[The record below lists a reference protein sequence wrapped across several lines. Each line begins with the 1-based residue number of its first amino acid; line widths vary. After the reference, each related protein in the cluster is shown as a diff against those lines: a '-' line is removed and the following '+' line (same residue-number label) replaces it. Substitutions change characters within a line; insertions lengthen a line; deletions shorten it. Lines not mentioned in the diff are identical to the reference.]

1 MNRELTSIAEIKAA
15 VDAGAD
21 VRAGSDAYR
30 VIRDNIGQYL
40 IHYTGHPE
48 NWIGLHGREGTQ
60 YEHELNMTP
69 IYVIQKA
76 ITIQWGEVVPGFPND
91 EVTYYF
97 DTNAEIAAF
106 RKGIQE
112 SQGWFDFE
120 IVYTDEEL

>member
-1 MNRELTSIAEIKAA
+1 MIEELGTVDEIKAA

-48 NWIGLHGREGTQ
+48 NWIGLHGREGT
-60 YEHELNMTP
+60 EFEKSVNMRP
-69 IYVIQKA
+69 VYIKKKA
-76 ITIQWGEVVPGFPND
+76 ITIQWGEDPRD
-91 EVTYYF
+91 HHEMTYHF
-97 DTNAEIAAF
+97 NTSAEISAF
-106 RKGIQE
+106 RTGIQE
-112 SQGWFDFE
+112 AMGWGDFE

>member
-48 NWIGLHGREGTQ
+48 NWIGLHGREGFRRPSRS
-60 YEHELNMTP
+60 NGAKSFPAFPMT
-69 IYVIQKA
+69 K
-76 ITIQWGEVVPGFPND
+76 
-91 EVTYYF
+91 
-97 DTNAEIAAF
+97 
-106 RKGIQE
+106 
-112 SQGWFDFE
+112 
-120 IVYTDEEL
+120 